1 MKYSYAY
8 DKKGEIL
15 SATECEKNETYFAD
29 YNLTVKLVKAEGE
42 QRQYLRLANNNV
54 FADIGRGG
62 NSQGE
67 SEEHFNAKMKIV
79 KDGGYFDTIFDQFVS
94 ANKLIPEFKQGNKK
108 PDISC
113 YDENNNLVMCIEI
126 FHTHKKSEK
135 DIEELR
141 KLNVPVI
148 EIDIKNGNKCRH
160 IILTALLE
168 RHDAAI
174 RSNYREQR
182 EIQKSIN
189 DIEGRFDKAIQRI
202 SNERGADFEKIQVE
216 YSYLEREIKKE
227 RTTRVFRIDK
237 WIQGRKEDIK
247 RKVFAIESNKW
258 SIIEQDE
265 RYKQIESDLKQKRN
279 AIIDNIKIIKGRRR
293 KILSYDKYHRL
304 GNSIVEQIENI
315 KKKIK

>member
-42 QRQYLRLANNNV
+42 QRQYLRLANNNI
-54 FADIGRGG
+54 FSDIGGG

-79 KDGGYFDTIFDQFVS
+79 KDGGYYDTKFDQFIT
-94 ANKLIPEFKQGNKK
+94 AYKLIPEFKQGNKK

-113 YDENNNLVMCIEI
+113 YDENDNLIMCIEI
-126 FHTHKKSEK
+126 FCTHKKSEQ

-148 EIDIKNGNKCRH
+148 EIDIKNGNKCKH
-160 IILTALLE
+160 IVLTALLE
-168 RHDAAI
+168 RYEEEI
-174 RSNYREQR
+174 RNNYREQR
-182 EIQKSIN
+182 ELQNSIN
-189 DIEGRFDKAIQRI
+189 DVKRRFEDAIQRI
-202 SNERGADFEKIQVE
+202 SKERGTDFERLQKE
-216 YSYLEREIKKE
+216 YSYIKREVDRE
-227 RTTRVFRIDK
+227 RTTRAIRIAN
-237 WIQGRKEDIK
+237 WLQARKDIV
-247 RKVFAIESNKW
+247 RKKILAIESNEL
-258 SIIEQDE
+258 SIIKQDE
-265 RYKQIESDLKQKRN
+265 RCRGIKDEIKRKRN
-279 AIIDNIKIIKGRRR
+279 AIVENIKIIRSRRR
-293 KILSYDKYHRL
+293 KILLYDKYHRL